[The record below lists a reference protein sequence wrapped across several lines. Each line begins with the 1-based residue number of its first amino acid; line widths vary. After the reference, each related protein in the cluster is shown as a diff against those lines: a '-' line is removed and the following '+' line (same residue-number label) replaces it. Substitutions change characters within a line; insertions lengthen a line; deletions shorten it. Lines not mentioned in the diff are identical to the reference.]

1 MEHICQFGRCN
12 AGFAKGIIMKI
23 DENLSTVFGISPMIK
38 DIEGEIIVSAE
49 ETVERVSINNAVD
62 DDFNKTR
69 DNLYKLLKSGQ
80 DALNDAMNVAR
91 QSEHP
96 RAYEVVGNLMK
107 QLADINEQIL
117 NLHAKK
123 QKIMTPREEKKEDAK
138 QVTNNAIF
146 VGSTSDLSKLIQ
158 NMKGE

>member
-1 MEHICQFGRCN
+1 
-12 AGFAKGIIMKI
+12 MKI

-49 ETVERVSINNAVD
+49 ETVERVSIINAVD

>member
-1 MEHICQFGRCN
+1 
-12 AGFAKGIIMKI
+12 MKI